1 MQNFMQFMVK
11 RLLSAVIVLFGVSI
25 VAFGLMRLAPG
36 NPAALMLPDNA
47 TVEQIAAVE
56 AKMGLNKPL
65 IQQYFIYIG
74 DVLHGNLGTSIFFNR
89 SCGELIFGRLPATG
103 LLTFA
108 AVAVSILVS
117 FPMGIIS
124 GIKKGSAIDFF
135 SMVFALL
142 GMSMSQVW
150 LGLLFILFFGVFMG
164 VLPTQGYGSF
174 RNLIL
179 PALTLGLP
187 LAALVTR
194 MLRSGMYEVL
204 EEDYITATKARG
216 IGNFKIYTRYALK
229 NALLPTITII
239 GMQIGQLLAGAIIVE
254 QVFGWP
260 GLGSLTVKA
269 INMRDFPL
277 IQSILLVTASL
288 FVIINILVDIIYV
301 AVDPRMSL
309 N

>member
-1 MQNFMQFMVK
+1 MQNFMRFIVK
-11 RLLSAVIVLFGVSI
+11 RLLSAIIVLVGVSI

-56 AKMGLNKPL
+56 AKMGLDKPL
-65 IQQYFIYIG
+65 IQQYFLYIG
-74 DVLHGNLGTSIFFNR
+74 NVVRGDLGTSIFFNR
-89 SCGELIFGRLPATG
+89 TCREMIFSRLPATG

-108 AVAVSILVS
+108 AVFISILIS
-117 FPMGIIS
+117 FSMGIIS
-124 GIKKGSAIDFF
+124 GIKKGSAVDFG
-135 SMVFALL
+135 SMAFALL

-150 LGLLFILFFGVFMG
+150 LGLLFILVFGVFLGM
-164 VLPTQGYGSF
+164 LPTQGYGALK
-174 RNLIL
+174 NLIL

-204 EEDYITATKARG
+204 QEDYITATKARG
-216 IGNFKIYTRYALK
+216 IGNLKVYTKYALK

-254 QVFGWP
+254 QIFGWP

-277 IQSILLVTASL
+277 IQSILLVSAAL
-288 FVIINILVDIIYV
+288 FVLINILVDIIYV
-301 AVDPRMSL
+301 CVDPRMSL
-309 N
+309 D

>member
-1 MQNFMQFMVK
+1 MQNFMRFMAK
-11 RLLSAVIVLFGVSI
+11 RLLSAIIVLFGVSV
-25 VAFGLMRLAPG
+25 VAFTLMRLAPG
-36 NPAALMLPDNA
+36 NPAALMLADNA
-47 TVEQIAAVE
+47 TPEQIAAVE
-56 AKMGLNKPL
+56 VKMGLDKPL
-65 IQQYFIYIG
+65 IQQYLIYMS
-74 DVLHGNLGTSIFFNR
+74 DVLHGDLGTSIFFNR

-103 LLTFA
+103 ILTFS
-108 AVAVSILVS
+108 AVLVSIFIS

-124 GIKKGSAIDFF
+124 GIKKGSVIDFG

-150 LGLLFILFFGVFMG
+150 LGLLFILFFGVYMG
-164 VLPTQGYGSF
+164 ILPTQGYGAF

-204 EEDYITATKARG
+204 QEDYITATKARG
-216 IGNFKIYTRYALK
+216 ISNWKVYTRYALK

-277 IQSILLVTASL
+277 IQSILLVSAAL
-288 FVIINILVDIIYV
+288 FVAINILVDIIYV
-301 AVDPRMSL
+301 VVDPRMSL
-309 N
+309 D

>member
-1 MQNFMQFMVK
+1 MQNFMRFMLK
-11 RLLSAVIVLFGVSI
+11 RILSAIVVLFGVSI

-47 TVEQIAAVE
+47 TAEQIAAVE
-56 AKMGLNKPL
+56 AKMGIDKPL
-65 IQQYFIYIG
+65 IQQFLIYIG
-74 DVLHGNLGTSIFFNR
+74 NVAKGDLGTSIFFNR
-89 SCGELIFGRLPATG
+89 PCSELIFSHLPATG
-103 LLTFA
+103 LLTLA
-108 AVAVSILVS
+108 AVIISILVS

-124 GIKKGSAIDFF
+124 GIKKGSVVDFV
-135 SMVFALL
+135 SMAFALL

-150 LGLLFILFFGVFMG
+150 LGLLFILVFGVSLG

-174 RNLIL
+174 KNLIL

-204 EEDYITATKARG
+204 QEDYITATKARG
-216 IGNFKIYTRYALK
+216 IGNFKVYTKYALK

-239 GMQIGQLLAGAIIVE
+239 GMQTGQLLAGAIIVE
-254 QVFGWP
+254 QIFGWP

-277 IQSILLVTASL
+277 IQSILLVTAAL
-288 FVIINILVDIIYV
+288 FVIINIIVDIIYV
-301 AVDPRMSL
+301 VVDPRMSL
-309 N
+309 D

>member
-1 MQNFMQFMVK
+1 MQNFMRFMMK
-11 RLLSAVIVLFGVSI
+11 RFVSAVIVIFGVTI
-25 VAFGLMRLAPG
+25 VAFALMRLAPG

-47 TVEQIAAVE
+47 TAEQIAAVE
-56 AKMGLNKPL
+56 VKMGLDKPVV
-65 IQQYFIYIG
+65 QQYIIYIT
-74 DVLHGNLGTSIFFNR
+74 DVLHGDLGTSIFFNR
-89 SCGELIFGRLPATG
+89 SCAELIFGRLPATG

-108 AVAVSILVS
+108 AVLVSILVS

-124 GIKKGSAIDFF
+124 GIKKGSAIDFG

-150 LGLLFILFFGVFMG
+150 LGLLFILFFGVYLG

-194 MLRSGMYEVL
+194 MLRSGMFEVL
-204 EEDYITATKARG
+204 QEDYITATKARG
-216 IGNFKIYTRYALK
+216 IGNFEIYTKYALK

-269 INMRDFPL
+269 IHMRDFPL
-277 IQSILLVTASL
+277 IQSILLVSATL
-288 FVIINILVDIIYV
+288 FVAINILVDIIYV
-301 AVDPRMSL
+301 VVDPRMSL

>member
-1 MQNFMQFMVK
+1 MQNFMRFMAK
-11 RLLSAVIVLFGVSI
+11 RLFSAIIVLFGVSV

-47 TVEQIAAVE
+47 TAEQIAAVE
-56 AKMGLNKPL
+56 AKMGLDKPL
-65 IQQYFIYIG
+65 IQQYFIYIW
-74 DVLHGNLGTSIFFNR
+74 DVVRGNLGTSIFFNR
-89 SCGELIFGRLPATG
+89 SCEELIFGRLPATG

-108 AVAVSILVS
+108 AVVISVFVS

-124 GIKKGSAIDFF
+124 GIKKGSVIDFI

-174 RNLIL
+174 QNLIL

-216 IGNFKIYTRYALK
+216 IGNFKIYTKYALK

-269 INMRDFPL
+269 ISMRDFPL

-301 AVDPRMSL
+301 VVDPRMSL

>member
-1 MQNFMQFMVK
+1 MQNFMRFMAK
-11 RLLSAVIVLFGVSI
+11 RFLSAVIVLLGVSI

-36 NPAALMLPDNA
+36 NPAALMLADNA
-47 TVEQIAAVE
+47 TPEQIAAVE
-56 AKMGLNKPL
+56 AKMGLDKPL
-65 IQQYFIYIG
+65 IQQYLIYIV
-74 DVLHGNLGTSIFFNR
+74 DVLHGDLGKSIFFNR

-108 AVAVSILVS
+108 AVVVSILVS

-124 GIKKGSAIDFF
+124 GIKKGSAVDFG

-150 LGLLFILFFGVFMG
+150 LGLLFILFFGVYMG

-174 RNLIL
+174 KNLIL

-204 EEDYITATKARG
+204 QEDYITATKARG
-216 IGNFKIYTRYALK
+216 IGNFKIYTKYALK

-277 IQSILLVTASL
+277 IQSILLVSAAL

-301 AVDPRMSL
+301 VVDPRMSL

>member
-1 MQNFMQFMVK
+1 MQNFMRFMAK
-11 RLLSAVIVLFGVSI
+11 RLFSAVIVLFGVSV

-47 TVEQIAAVE
+47 TAEQIAAVE
-56 AKMGLNKPL
+56 AKMGLDKPM
-65 IQQYFIYIG
+65 IQQYLIYIWG
-74 DVLHGNLGTSIFFNR
+74 VVRGNLGTSIFFNR
-89 SCGELIFGRLPATG
+89 SCEELIFGRLPATG

-108 AVAVSILVS
+108 AVVISILVS

-124 GIKKGSAIDFF
+124 GIKKGSVIDFI

-174 RNLIL
+174 QNLIL

-216 IGNFKIYTRYALK
+216 IGNFKIYTKYALK

-269 INMRDFPL
+269 ISMRDFPL

-301 AVDPRMSL
+301 VVDPRMSL

>member
-1 MQNFMQFMVK
+1 MQKFMQFMAK
-11 RLLSAVIVLFGVSI
+11 RILSAIIVLFGVSI
-25 VAFGLMRLAPG
+25 VAFVLMRLAPG

-47 TVEQIAAVE
+47 TAEQIAAVE
-56 AKMGLNKPL
+56 VKMGLDKPL
-65 IQQYFIYIG
+65 IQQYSIYITNVLKG
-74 DVLHGNLGTSIFFNR
+74 DLGTSIFFNR
-89 SCGELIFGRLPATG
+89 SCSELIFGRLPATG

-108 AVAVSILVS
+108 AVAVSILIS

-124 GIKKGSAIDFF
+124 GIKKGSIIDFG

-150 LGLLFILFFGVFMG
+150 LGLLFILFFGVFLG

-204 EEDYITATKARG
+204 QEDYITATKARG
-216 IGNFKIYTRYALK
+216 ISNVKVYTKYALK

-277 IQSILLVTASL
+277 IQSILLVSAAL
-288 FVIINILVDIIYV
+288 FVAINILVDIIYV

>member
-1 MQNFMQFMVK
+1 MQNFMRFMLK
-11 RLLSAVIVLFGVSI
+11 RLLSAIIVLFGVSI

-47 TVEQIAAVE
+47 TAEQIAAVE
-56 AKMGLNKPL
+56 AKMGLDKPL
-65 IQQYFIYIG
+65 IRQYLIYIV

-108 AVAVSILVS
+108 AVVVSIFVS

-124 GIKKGSAIDFF
+124 GIKKGSLIDFI

-150 LGLLFILFFGVFMG
+150 
-164 VLPTQGYGSF
+164 
-174 RNLIL
+174 
-179 PALTLGLP
+179 LGLP

-277 IQSILLVTASL
+277 LQSILLVTASL

-301 AVDPRMSL
+301 VVDPRMSL
-309 N
+309 S

>member
-1 MQNFMQFMVK
+1 MQNFMRFMAK
-11 RLLSAVIVLFGVSI
+11 RLFSAIIVLFGVSV

-47 TVEQIAAVE
+47 TAEQIAAVE
-56 AKMGLNKPL
+56 AKMGLDKPL
-65 IQQYFIYIG
+65 IQQYFIYIW
-74 DVLHGNLGTSIFFNR
+74 DVVRGNLGTSIFFNR
-89 SCGELIFGRLPATG
+89 SCEELIFGRLPATG

-108 AVAVSILVS
+108 AVVISIFVS

-124 GIKKGSAIDFF
+124 GIKKGSVIDFI

-174 RNLIL
+174 QNLIL

-216 IGNFKIYTRYALK
+216 IGNFKIYTKYALK

-269 INMRDFPL
+269 ISMRDFPL

-301 AVDPRMSL
+301 VVDPRMSL

>member
-1 MQNFMQFMVK
+1 MQNFMRFMMK
-11 RLLSAVIVLFGVSI
+11 RFVSAVIVIFGVTI
-25 VAFGLMRLAPG
+25 VAFALMRLAPG

-47 TVEQIAAVE
+47 TAGQIAAVE
-56 AKMGLNKPL
+56 VKMGLDKPL
-65 IQQYFIYIG
+65 VQQYIIYIT

-89 SCGELIFGRLPATG
+89 SCAELIFGRLPATG

-108 AVAVSILVS
+108 AVFVSILVS

-124 GIKKGSAIDFF
+124 GIKKGSAIDFG

-150 LGLLFILFFGVFMG
+150 LGLLFILFFGVYLG

-204 EEDYITATKARG
+204 QEDYITATKARG
-216 IGNFKIYTRYALK
+216 IGNFKIYTKYALK

-277 IQSILLVTASL
+277 IQSILLVSATL
-288 FVIINILVDIIYV
+288 FVLINILVDIIYV
-301 AVDPRMSL
+301 VVDPRMSL

>member
-1 MQNFMQFMVK
+1 MQNFMRFMAK
-11 RLLSAVIVLFGVSI
+11 RFVSAIIVLFGVSV

-47 TVEQIAAVE
+47 TAEQIAAVE
-56 AKMGLNKPL
+56 VEMGLDKPL
-65 IQQYFIYIG
+65 IQQYLIYIG
-74 DVLHGNLGTSIFFNR
+74 GVLHGDLGTSIFFNR
-89 SCGELIFGRLPATG
+89 SCSELIFSRLPATG

-108 AVAVSILVS
+108 AVLVSILVS

-124 GIKKGSAIDFF
+124 GIKKGSVIDFI

-150 LGLLFILFFGVFMG
+150 LGLLFVLFFGVYLG
-164 VLPTQGYGSF
+164 ILPTQGYGSF
-174 RNLIL
+174 QNLIL
-179 PALTLGLP
+179 PSLTLGLP

-194 MLRSGMYEVL
+194 MLRSGMFEVL
-204 EEDYITATKARG
+204 QEDYITATKARG
-216 IGNFKIYTRYALK
+216 ISNLKIYTKYALK

-260 GLGSLTVKA
+260 GLGSLTVSA
-269 INMRDFPL
+269 IGMRDFPL
-277 IQSILLVTASL
+277 IQSILLTTAAL

-301 AVDPRMSL
+301 VVDPRMSL